1 MSVAKTQ
8 KLTLRADRRD
18 VAVIDIGSNTVRLV
32 QFRLQ
37 GRALWPVF
45 NEKATAALGRGA
57 ADTGRLNPEGVEV
70 ALRALKRFA
79 VLLDAK
85 GITDRRAVA
94 TAAVRDCVDG
104 PEFVARA
111 AEETGFKIKVLSG
124 KDEGSI
130 SAIGVLSGI
139 GEAEGL
145 TGDLGGSSLELT
157 RLKGRNVGKAQTLP
171 LGPLA
176 VGTHDL
182 KHARQVVKEQLKHAS
197 EALKKSG
204 PTFYAVGGAW
214 RAFAQLAMAI
224 DEDYP
229 LRMLHQY
236 TLSSRQVEQVADFA
250 LTQSEASLAMVPG
263 VSPRRAGV
271 LPYAAMLLK
280 KIVRKGGFG
289 EVVISANGLR
299 EGVVCND
306 DPDLVETGDPLLA
319 GTEALALQ
327 SGPEAG
333 LGLALNDWVDRVF
346 SQQPIIFSPTRD
358 AILRASAC
366 RLADIGARLHP
377 DHRADL
383 ATEQIL
389 YAPIGGVSHTE
400 RALLAL
406 TVYHRYAGKAQRPE
420 HCAARRLLDDESE
433 SAAMRLGLAL
443 RLGAALCGRS
453 AKVLRGF
460 SLNRTDTTLALGVDE
475 ASEALVA
482 ERALQRFEQ
491 LAATLDLKAEVIR
504 G

>member
-1 MSVAKTQ
+1 MTTPSAPD
-8 KLTLRADRRD
+8 LSLPADRRD

-45 NEKATAALGRGA
+45 NEKATAGLGRGA
-57 ADTGRLNPEGVEV
+57 SETGRLNSEGVEV
-70 ALRALKRFA
+70 AMRALKRFA

-94 TAAVRDCVDG
+94 TAAVRDCEDG
-104 PEFVARA
+104 PDFVARA
-111 AEETGFKIKVLSG
+111 AAETGFKIKVLTG
-124 KDEGSI
+124 EDEGRI
-130 SAIGVLSGI
+130 SAVGVLSGI
-139 GEAEGL
+139 GEANGL

-157 RLKGRNVGKAQTLP
+157 TLQGRNVGKAQTLP

-176 VGTHDL
+176 V
-182 KHARQVVKEQLKHAS
+182 AS
-197 EALKKSG
+197 EDLDLAKAVIKQRLKSASSALKSSG

-214 RAFAQLAMAI
+214 RALAQLAMAL

-236 TLSSRQVEQVADFA
+236 TLSVDQVNEVAKFA
-250 LTQSEASLAMVPG
+250 MSQTEDSLALIPH
-263 VSPRRAGV
+263 VSPRRAAV
-271 LPYAAMLLK
+271 LPYAALLLK
-280 KIVRKGGFG
+280 KIVKKGRF
-289 EVVISANGLR
+289 EQVVISANGLR
-299 EGVVCND
+299 EGVVCVD
-306 DPDLVETGDPLLA
+306 DSELVETGDPLLA

-333 LGLALNDWVDRVF
+333 LGHALNDWVDRVF
-346 SQQPIIFSPTRD
+346 SHQPIIFSPTRD
-358 AILRASAC
+358 AILRAAAC
-366 RLADIGARLHP
+366 RLADIGSRLHP

-389 YAPIGGVSHTE
+389 YAPIGGVTHYE

-406 TVYHRYAGKAQRPE
+406 TVYHRYAGKTQRPE
-420 HCAARRLLDDESE
+420 TCAARRLLDDKTED
-433 SAAMRLGLAL
+433 AAMKLGLAL

-453 AKVLRGF
+453 ASVLRGF
-460 SLNRTDTTLALGVDE
+460 SLNRTDDTLILGVE
-475 ASEALVA
+475 AASEPLVA

-491 LAATLDLKAEVIR
+491 LAVTLNLRPEVVIS
-504 G
+504 

>member
-1 MSVAKTQ
+1 M
-8 KLTLRADRRD
+8 
-18 VAVIDIGSNTVRLV
+18 
-32 QFRLQ
+32 Q

-45 NEKATAALGRGA
+45 NEKATAGLGRGA
-57 ADTGRLNPEGVEV
+57 SETGQLNPEGIEI

-85 GITDRRAVA
+85 GIKDRRAVA
-94 TAAVRDCVDG
+94 TAAVRDCEDG

-111 AEETGFKIKVLSG
+111 AKETGFKIKILTG
-124 KDEGSI
+124 KEEGRI

-157 RLKGRNVGKAQTLP
+157 RLKGRNVGQAQTLP

-176 VGTHDL
+176 VGVEDL
-182 KHARQVVKEQLKHAS
+182 GRAKASVKAQLKTAS
-197 EALKKSG
+197 ETLKTSG
-204 PTFYAVGGAW
+204 ETFYAVGGAW

-229 LRMLHQY
+229 LRMLHQF
-236 TLSSRQVEQVADFA
+236 TLSAREVERVADFA
-250 LTQSEASLAMVPG
+250 LTQSEASLALVPG

-271 LPYAAMLLK
+271 LPYAALLLK
-280 KIVRKGGFG
+280 KIVKKGAFNQ
-289 EVVISANGLR
+289 VVISANGLR

-333 LGLALNDWVDRVF
+333 LGLALNHWVDRVF
-346 SQQPIIFSPTRD
+346 GQEPIIASPTRD
-358 AILRASAC
+358 AILRAAAC
-366 RLADIGARLHP
+366 RLADIGSRLHP

-389 YAPIGGVSHTE
+389 YAPIGGVTHAE

-406 TVYHRYAGKAQRPE
+406 TVFHRYAGKTERPE
-420 HCAARRLLDDESE
+420 RCAARRLLDDEAE
-433 SAAMRLGLAL
+433 AAALKLGLAL

-453 AKVLRGF
+453 AKVLKGF
-460 SLNRTDTTLALGVDE
+460 SLNRTETSLILGVE
-475 ASEALVA
+475 RSSEALVA
-482 ERALQRFEQ
+482 ERALHRFEQ
-491 LAATLDLKAEVIR
+491 LAATLGLHPDVQIA
-504 G
+504 